1 LGLITASE
9 DKIMASHHPVLMVG
23 EEGVI
28 LYTPQHDGTSRKASV
43 PWSAPD
49 FQQQMIKALD
59 VKRDAGA
66 VILLFNDAEHTYR
79 REDNLSPAQSLE
91 RLDTCFS
98 QMNVRGA
105 LPLGRAEAAT
115 PGNRDYLLIG
125 LSNNGRHTMLGGI
138 LGASG
143 VPVAGCSVLPVE
155 STGLVSTLAEK
166 IGGRGRWAVLAGLHE
181 TGGMRHVVI
190 RDGVLA
196 LTRLFPIDARTPEE
210 WAANSIMELNTTIAY
225 LRRFGYKDEQGMEMM
240 VVCAEADRKL
250 FAHNAIE
257 GANLHS
263 MTLDEALKLL
273 GAQATGQEQGR
284 YADALYAAWTER
296 ADKLALYLP
305 MPAIAGLDGT
315 RH

>member
-1 LGLITASE
+1 MTT
-9 DKIMASHHPVLMVG
+9 HHPVLMVG

-28 LYTPQHDGTSRKASV
+28 LYTPQHDGISRKASV
-43 PWSAPD
+43 LWGAPD
-49 FQQQMIKALD
+49 FQQQIAKAFGGR
-59 VKRDAGA
+59 RDAGA
-66 VILLFNDAEHTYR
+66 VILLFNDSDHSYR
-79 REDNLSPAQSLE
+79 REDNLSPAQSIE

-105 LPLGRAEAAT
+105 LPLGQAEAAT

-125 LSNNGRHTMLGGI
+125 LGNNGRHTMLGGV

-143 VPVAGCSVLPVE
+143 VAVAGCSVLPVE
-155 STGLVSTLAEK
+155 STGLVATLAAK
-166 IGGRGRWAVLAGLHE
+166 IGGRGRWAVLAGMHE

-196 LTRLFPIDARTPEE
+196 LTRLVPMEARNPED
-210 WAANSIMELNTTIAY
+210 WAANSIMELKTTVNY
-225 LRRFGYKDEQGMEMM
+225 LRRFGYKDEHGMEMM
-240 VVCAEADRKL
+240 MVCAEADRKL

-263 MTLDEALKLL
+263 MTLDEGLKLL
-273 GAQATGQEQGR
+273 GAQVTGQEQGR

>member
-1 LGLITASE
+1 
-9 DKIMASHHPVLMVG
+9 MATHHPVLMVG

-28 LYTPQHDGTSRKASV
+28 LYTPQHDGVSRKVSV

-49 FQQQMIKALD
+49 FEQQMTKAFN
-59 VKRDAGA
+59 RREAGGL
-66 VILLFNDAEHTYR
+66 ILLFNDAEHTYR

-91 RLDTCFS
+91 RLESCFS
-98 QMNVRGA
+98 QMNVRAA
-105 LPLGRAEAAT
+105 LPLGHAEAAT
-115 PGNRDYLLIG
+115 PGNKDYLFIG
-125 LSNNGRHTMLGGI
+125 LGNNGRHTMLGGV

-155 STGLVSTLAEK
+155 STGLVSALAAK
-166 IGGRGRWAVLAGLHE
+166 ISGRGRWALLAGLHE

-190 RDGVLA
+190 RDGVLS
-196 LTRLFPIDARTPEE
+196 LTRLIPMEARNPED
-210 WAANSIMELNTTIAY
+210 WAANSIRELETTLNY

-240 VVCAEADRKL
+240 MICADADKKL
-250 FAHNAIE
+250 FAHNAIA

-263 MTLDEALKLL
+263 LTLDEALKLV
-273 GAQATGQEQGR
+273 GAQVTGQEQER

-296 ADKLALYLP
+296 ADKLALDLRL
-305 MPAIAGLDGT
+305 PAITGMDVT